1 MEDVQDAIHCTNRV
15 LAALGDIWPTAKRC
29 GELYKNLCANVLIV
43 ETNGAVQGVSNNIM
57 SQLDSMGPP
66 ENSGMMGMP
75 EDPPL
80 FSGNDI
86 YLSGDMNDSMEDFEK
101 LGWTLGGFQ
110 S

>member
-1 MEDVQDAIHCTNRV
+1 MVDVQDAIQCTTRV

-29 GELYKNLCANVLIV
+29 GDLYKNLCDNVLIV
-43 ETNGAVQGVSNNIM
+43 ESNGKVQGVSNNIM
-57 SQLDSMGPP
+57 NHLESVGPL
-66 ENSGMMGMP
+66 

-80 FSGNDI
+80 FSGNDA
-86 YLSGDMNDSMEDFEK
+86 YLSLDMNDYMEDFEK